1 MPFDYNRLV
10 EAVTDAQF
18 ERIRG
23 RVKQQY
29 YWERKTENVIRLANV
44 LRKLG

>member
-10 EAVTDAQF
+10 KAVTEAQF
-18 ERIRG
+18 ERIRA

-44 LRKLG
+44 LRKLS